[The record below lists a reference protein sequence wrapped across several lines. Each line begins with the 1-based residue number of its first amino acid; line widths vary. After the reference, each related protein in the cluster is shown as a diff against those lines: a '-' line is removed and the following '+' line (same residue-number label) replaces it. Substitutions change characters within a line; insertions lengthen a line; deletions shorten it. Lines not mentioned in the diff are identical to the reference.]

1 MGNILR
7 TRFNTVYNDEEIL
20 GAAPNQQVVIQEIK
34 KGLAACNHAMRC
46 SVSKSLLNNTPGEVV
61 FGRDMLLNIPVIIDL
76 QVIQDGR
83 QLQINKNLRRQNSK
97 RREFDFQVNG
107 EVLIKIPN
115 HTKLSKI
122 FQGPFTITQIFTNG
136 TVEL

>member
-1 MGNILR
+1 MVKNPTANAVCERMHLTMGNILR

-61 FGRDMLLNIPVIIDL
+61 FGRNMLLNIPVIIDL
-76 QVIQDGR
+76 QAIQD
-83 QLQINKNLRRQNSK
+83 IKNI
-97 RREFDFQVNG
+97 F
-107 EVLIKIPN
+107 
-115 HTKLSKI
+115 TKLKTKI
-122 FQGPFTITQIFTNG
+122 IRTNSG
-136 TVEL
+136 HL